1 MNRKL
6 SSLFAGVIIGFICFG
21 VAVLLWFILSP
32 RTPSYSVVSPVVTV
46 IPAPPIIDTPTPQLT
61 AEPSATQQEGLPP
74 DPGAALSVGMTVRVT
89 GTGGDGLR
97 LRREPGTST
106 TPIFLGAENEVFV
119 IKSGPESVDGY
130 TWWYLEAPYDST
142 RAGWAVA
149 NYLVEFNE
157 Q

>member
-1 MNRKL
+1 MDKKV
-6 SSLFAGVIIGFICFG
+6 SSLIAGMIIGFICFG
-21 VAVLLWFILSP
+21 ISITLWFLLSP
-32 RTPSYSVVSPVVTV
+32 RTPVYSFVTPIVTV
-46 IPAPPIIDTPTPQLT
+46 IPAPPIIETPTPDVNQ
-61 AEPSATQQEGLPP
+61 EMEATLPEGMPP
-74 DPGAALSVGMTVRVT
+74 DPGTLRVGMTVRVS

-130 TWWYLEAPYDST
+130 TWWYLEAPYDET

-157 Q
+157 